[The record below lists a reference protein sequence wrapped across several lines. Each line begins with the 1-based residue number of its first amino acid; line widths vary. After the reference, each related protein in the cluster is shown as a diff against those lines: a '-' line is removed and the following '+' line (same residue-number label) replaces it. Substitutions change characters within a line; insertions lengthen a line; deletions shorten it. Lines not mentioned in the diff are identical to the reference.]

1 MTVACCVTRST
12 DSSSAGSSGGG
23 RAGFYTVAESD
34 KQKAGK
40 AITLGKGPEQP
51 QLILGLKTRS
61 KAKWPH
67 SNGFSK
73 QNKK

>member
-1 MTVACCVTRST
+1 MQNCICRQPWEQW
-12 DSSSAGSSGGG
+12 GG
-23 RAGFYTVAESD
+23 RAEFYTVAESD

-61 KAKWPH
+61 
-67 SNGFSK
+67 
-73 QNKK
+73 NKG